1 MLALVAAGAG
11 FAQDPRPT
19 TEAMREDV
27 AGLTSD
33 SPNAATAR
41 RDPRGSPCT
50 LSKPFEF
57 MACGPATTISLALMP
72 GMAGSLDQ
80 TTTVGG
86 QSAQII
92 DQLLALGQSMDA
104 GTLEDWAREADA
116 RDGTSINLVI
126 PLIDYGFTG
135 SFGNAYITMN
145 RANRDTHYSV
155 YESVGPRDA
164 KPGPEKAF
172 PLSGTVT
179 IEEYTPW
186 VLRGSFSAPMVDK
199 AQSDMTADDP
209 VLQVVHQLTGTFN
222 VTGPWR
228 GDRRAAVAQP
238 DDPGRMVRQDLGS
251 VFGTSLGGEAPGS
264 GTATGGRGPGTPG
277 PSAGSGGGSLCDCS
291 CNVAASAPSDCQA
304 ACEGTFLACRGEPV
318 AMLTDEYF
326 AQQADLDITEE
337 SYTADLRKRFEAY
350 LRDRYGNEP
359 QVDDIVDGYLDS
371 FDDVADLN
379 ARVTLIG
386 SAGMPVDCP
395 PPPEV
400 AERMKMA
407 VFIYCRFL
415 PEQQP

>member
-1 MLALVAAGAG
+1 LLTGAG

-27 AGLTSD
+27 TGLTSD
-33 SPNAATAR
+33 SPNAATVR

-57 MACGPATTISLALMP
+57 MACGPVTTISLALMP

-80 TTTVGG
+80 TTTQGG
-86 QSAQII
+86 QSAQLM

-104 GTLEDWAREADA
+104 GTLEDWAREADS
-116 RDGTSINLVI
+116 RDGTSVNLVI
-126 PLIDYGFTG
+126 PLIDYGFSG

-155 YESVGPRDA
+155 YESIGPRDA

-172 PLSGTVT
+172 PLSGSVT

-186 VLRGSFSAPMVDK
+186 VLRGSFSAAMVDK
-199 AQSDMTADDP
+199 ARSDMNADDP
-209 VLQVVHQLTGTFN
+209 VLTVVHQLTGTFN

-228 GDRRAAVAQP
+228 GDRRASVAQP
-238 DDPGRMVRQDLGS
+238 DDLERMVRQDVGS
-251 VFGTSLGGEAPGS
+251 VFAVGLGDGA
-264 GTATGGRGPGTPG
+264 RGPGAAP
-277 PSAGSGGGSLCDCS
+277 GGGGASGEGSSSGMDTGVLCDCS
-291 CNVAASAPSDCQA
+291 CNGVDSAPSDCQA

-326 AQQADLDITEE
+326 AQQADLEVTVE
-337 SYTADLRKRFEAY
+337 SYSADLRKRFEAF
-350 LRDRYGNEP
+350 LRDRYGNQP

-379 ARVTLIG
+379 ARVSLIG

-407 VFIYCRFL
+407 SFIYCQFL
-415 PEQQP
+415 PEQQ